1 MSPLALDVVTKTDK
15 TPVLGRML
23 SKYVGR
29 KRRVLKMASLKQG
42 IIQDKEVISCE

>member
-1 MSPLALDVVTKTDK
+1 MALDVAIKTGK

-29 KRRVLKMASLKQG
+29 LT
-42 IIQDKEVISCE
+42 SCIENEITLAQWEEGSWLHHS